1 MTDITLHTIAT
12 LRVDPKP
19 GENVTLAD
27 VREFLRL
34 STEVFG
40 LDDNYELFDC
50 ILDIELPIK
59 NSDTISC
66 MEHPVGEEP
75 NDIILQIHD
84 CVPIDEPKW
93 FERSDNIVKEMNPS

>member
-1 MTDITLHTIAT
+1 MTDINLHTIAT

-34 STEVFG
+34 TTEVYG
-40 LDDNYELFDC
+40 LDDSYELLDC
-50 ILDIELPIK
+50 ILDVELPIK

-66 MEHPVGEEP
+66 MDHPVGEEP
-75 NDIILQIHD
+75 NDIILQLHHCPAVD
-84 CVPIDEPKW
+84 NPQW
-93 FERSDNIVKEMNPS
+93 FEASETIVKEMNPS